1 MDSNLLRE
9 KLVSVLVQIQ
19 TQSGLECPPLTGE
32 IRPVE
37 DIPQF
42 DSKVWPVAISDL
54 AEEIGVHIDKDVNVF
69 SDKKTE
75 SNRTIDEIV
84 AFVCQLLK
92 DQLEED
98 RAA

>member
-9 KLVSVLVQIQ
+9 KLIAVLVQIQ
-19 TQSGLECPPLTGE
+19 TRSHLECPPLTGE
-32 IRPVE
+32 TKPVE
-37 DIPQF
+37 DIPKF
-42 DSKVWPVAISDL
+42 DSKTWPVATSNL
-54 AEEIGVHIDKDVNVF
+54 AEEIGAHIDKDVNIF
-69 SDKKTE
+69 SDKKTK

-84 AFVCQLLK
+84 AFVGQLLK